1 MPIDIWD
8 EIAGATL
15 MDWPTQL
22 IVNEEMLAQVN
33 EQGATGTGEETILNW
48 IEEML
53 KGNEQL
59 LSEASTSNDP
69 NRLYEIISNSDD
81 LLVLRIA
88 ASNPQLD
95 ILGCEILAPKY
106 LQELISSGALAAAT
120 VNFGPRVAAILG
132 KQAAK
137 IADLQIPADS
147 NWWEF
152 LLSLESDKAKE
163 ATAKNP
169 YFPARLRS
177 EVKNLDASV
186 RLGFVLNKTVVA
198 PDIQPF
204 LSDPVPQIKTIA
216 EARMAELQP
225 ATTMDFE
232 EFAVKRQ
239 KTTLHIK
246 KPISQNLI
254 VVPVL
259 GLTVLL
265 FLISITAN
273 NNDKF
278 GVSARGG
285 ANQKNVKTTSTNQ
298 ESTTPT
304 APPLSPSLDPATAPK
319 FVNPQPTT
327 SATNPPSSSPAPT
340 DAPTPADPAISPVS
354 SANVDFYEEAIALAN
369 KATLL
374 SKGSEAPTHRQE
386 IVTLWEEAIKNLKQV
401 LPQSPNYTAAQ
412 SKISKYEVIRD
423 TKKRG

>member
-1 MPIDIWD
+1 MPIDIC
-8 EIAGATL
+8 EQIA
-15 MDWPTQL
+15 
-22 IVNEEMLAQVN
+22 E
-33 EQGATGTGEETILNW
+33 ATGTGEETILNW

-59 LSEASTSNDP
+59 LSEASTSSDP
-69 NRLYEIISNSDD
+69 NRLYEIVNNSDD

-88 ASNPQLD
+88 ASNPHLD
-95 ILGCEILAPKY
+95 ILGCEILAPNY

-120 VNFGPRVAAILG
+120 VNFGPRVAAILS

-137 IADLQIPADS
+137 IVDLQIPADS

-152 LLSLESDKAKE
+152 LLSLENDKTKE
-163 ATAKNP
+163 ATARNP
-169 YFPARLRS
+169 YFPVRLRG
-177 EVKNLDASV
+177 EVKNLDAPV
-186 RLGFVLNKTVVA
+186 RLGFVLNKTA
-198 PDIQPF
+198 IAADIQPF

-232 EFAVKRQ
+232 EFAVKQRQ

-273 NNDKF
+273 NNDKL

-285 ANQKNVKTTSTNQ
+285 ANQKNATITPTNQ
-298 ESTTPT
+298 ESTAPTSTPV
-304 APPLSPSLDPATAPK
+304 PSPSLDPATAPK
-319 FVNPQPTT
+319 FVNPQPTS
-327 SATNPPSSSPAPT
+327 SATNPPSSSPA
-340 DAPTPADPAISPVS
+340 DAPTPAAPATSPVS
-354 SANVDFYEEAIALAN
+354 SANANVDFYEEAIALAN

-374 SKGSEAPTHRQE
+374 SKGADAPTHRQE
-386 IVTLWEEAIKNLKQV
+386 IISLWEEAIKNLKQV
-401 LPQSPNYTAAQ
+401 PPQSPNYTAAQ